1 MRGMNIRRALFCL
14 ALAAASMT
22 PGRAAPSVAME
33 THVVLTIDAM
43 TLEAGRSNAAG
54 KSLEVEIA
62 PLKPAT
68 ADLPISWGPER
79 RAMRV
84 RFEARLISVSPDGE
98 AVLSCESAVTSAGV
112 APVRSSREIRLSD
125 GGSGLFE
132 VYGEDGRRLLLTLRG
147 ELVTRAVVRPP
158 SSIGDPVRFHVGVL
172 RVDGESAVLLET
184 NELNTFVG
192 QSVEYSFRFGQDE
205 GLQAVRLT
213 LLPTATSGDLVTI
226 DADISGALPGPGG
239 TVLLSHRERIVA
251 SRGATSRVSA
261 TTGNPPAGYRFQVT
275 PEF

>member
-1 MRGMNIRRALFCL
+1 MRGMNVRCALLGLVL
-14 ALAAASMT
+14 ATVST
-22 PGRAAPSVAME
+22 PTALAAPSVAME
-33 THVVLTIDAM
+33 THVVLTVDAM

-54 KSLEVEIA
+54 QSLEFEVA
-62 PLKPAT
+62 PLKPGT
-68 ADLPISWGPER
+68 VDLQLSWGPER

-98 AVLSCESAVTSAGV
+98 AVLSCEASVTSEGR
-112 APVRSSREIRLSD
+112 APVRSSREIRLAD

-132 VYGEDGRRLLLTLRG
+132 VYGEDQRRLLLTFRG
-147 ELVTRAVVRPP
+147 DLVTRAVVRPP
-158 SSIGDPVRFHVGVL
+158 SSIGDPVRFHVGVW
-172 RVDGESAVLLET
+172 RVDGENAVLLET

-213 LLPTATSGDLVTI
+213 LLPTTTSGDLVTI
-226 DADISGALPGPGG
+226 DADIGGALPGPGG
-239 TVLLSHRERIVA
+239 TVLVSHRERIIA

-261 TTGNPPAGYRFQVT
+261 TTGTPPAGYRFQVT

>member
-1 MRGMNIRRALFCL
+1 MRGMNAPRALLGLLL
-14 ALAAASMT
+14 ATASVT
-22 PGRAAPSVAME
+22 AGRAAPSVVME
-33 THVVLTIDAM
+33 THVVLTIEAM

-68 ADLPISWGPER
+68 GDLAISWGPKR

-84 RFEARLISVSPDGE
+84 RFEARLVAVGADGE
-98 AVLSCESAVTSAGV
+98 AVLSCEASVTSAGV
-112 APVRSSREIRLSD
+112 APVRSSREIRLTD

-147 ELVTRAVVRPP
+147 DLVTRAVVRPP
-158 SSIGDPVRFHVGVL
+158 SSTGDPVRFLVGVL
-172 RVDGESAVLLET
+172 RVDGDRDVLLET

-213 LLPTATSGDLVTI
+213 LLPTARSGDLVTI

-239 TVLLSHRERIVA
+239 TVLVSHRERIVA

-261 TTGNPPAGYRFQVT
+261 TTGTPPSGYRFQVT